1 MLRTFFL
8 LTATLLVSA
17 SSVHA
22 GSPRLARLSP
32 PGGQRGTTVE
42 AYFQGKYLDKPDEVL
57 LYEPGI
63 TIESVEAVEGEIQIN
78 GRKEKVEA
86 GTRVRVRLKLAED
99 CPLGLHGLR
108 LRTASGLTDYQ
119 RFFVGPFP
127 TIEED
132 EQTQKRNDK
141 RDAAKVVPLNSTV
154 LGRMIEQT
162 DVDLYQIE
170 VKQGQRISA
179 EIEAARLGVDR
190 GIPDLHV
197 AVLDAS
203 GKPLIAADD
212 SALFVQDPVVSILAN
227 RDGVYFIEVRHSTY
241 NAANETYRLHIGT
254 FSRPT
259 GVYPAGGQAGE
270 ELSLRVLGDP
280 KGDWAQSVKL
290 PLSPVGRFSKPSES
304 STSAAASNIN
314 PLNTNGLENRS
325 TANESF
331 DFSFV
336 AVDAD
341 NVSTPTPNKLRVSPF
356 PNVLEAEPNDT
367 PEAIAAVSASTLP
380 IAFNGIIEKPGDV
393 DCFRFQAK
401 QGDRFK
407 VHALANAFG
416 SPLDPTIWIKSLAA
430 KPGAPIRATDSR
442 PNQLG
447 YPPIGGLNRDTLDPV
462 IEFTAPVDGEYVL
475 GVEDDRGNGGK
486 DFVYRVE
493 ITPETDA
500 VLTYIPLEAENQFMP
515 QARQA
520 INVPSGGRYNT
531 SVSILNTNRPFN
543 GELELVA
550 VGLPEGVKMIA
561 PRVTTAMPRVPV
573 VFDAAVGTKLQGGLI
588 EIIARP
594 IRSASFQLA
603 TPELPSIAVNE
614 AASKVGQEKESD
626 QEKEKDQAGSLPY
639 VASGFRQMVAMNAYG
654 NNDYYLHT
662 ILDKLPLSV
671 TEPAPFSI
679 EIEEPK
685 SALVQ
690 NGEMALKYKIHRVD
704 GFDGPVTV
712 SMEWKPNGVTGATPI
727 TIKSG
732 QTDGEYVIGAS
743 RGATAGTYQ
752 VVLTVVSGG
761 DRPGYYD
768 GANRTYVCSQPFKLM
783 VAEPHIDAKI
793 ARTSIER
800 GKTANLI
807 IKLNHLKPFEGTA
820 KTTLTRLPRG
830 VELVVPMRE
839 ITSADKE
846 VTFTLKATEDCL
858 VGSYQGL
865 TLQVTVVEDGQSVRQ
880 LTGYGLLR
888 IDAER
893 SVKAAMK

>member
-1 MLRTFFL
+1 MLRFHFL
-8 LTATLLVSA
+8 AVSLFVTASVSIA
-17 SSVHA
+17 EA
-22 GSPRLARLSP
+22 GSPRLVKVSP
-32 PGGQRGTTVE
+32 PGGQRGTSVE
-42 AYFQGKYLDKPDEVL
+42 AYFQGKYLEKPDEVL

-63 TIESVEAVEGEIQIN
+63 TIESVEALEGEVQIS

-86 GTRVRVRLKLAED
+86 GTRVRVRLRLADD
-99 CPLGLHGLR
+99 CPLGAHGLR
-108 LRTASGLTDYQ
+108 LRTANGLTDYQ

-127 TIEED
+127 TVEED
-132 EQTQKRNDK
+132 EQNPKRNDK

-154 LGRMIEQT
+154 LGRMNEQT
-162 DVDLYQIE
+162 DVDLFQIE

-179 EIEAARLGVDR
+179 EVEATRLGVDR
-190 GIPDLHV
+190 GLPDLHV
-197 AVLDAS
+197 AILDAN
-203 GKPLIAADD
+203 GKTVVAADD
-212 SALFVQDPVVSILAN
+212 SALFVQDPVVSIMADH
-227 RDGVYFIEVRHSTY
+227 DGVYFIEVRHSTY
-241 NAANETYRLHIGT
+241 NAANETYRLHVGT
-254 FSRPT
+254 FPRPT

-270 ELSLRVLGDP
+270 ELAVRLLGDP
-280 KGDWAQSVKL
+280 KGEWTQTVKL
-290 PLSPVGRFSKPSES
+290 PADRPGNFHF
-304 STSAAASNIN
+304 A
-314 PLNTNGLENRS
+314 
-325 TANESF
+325 
-331 DFSFV
+331 

-341 NVSTPTPNKLRVSPF
+341 NLPTPTPNNLRVSPF

-367 PEAIAAVSASTLP
+367 PEAIAATSASILP

-401 QGDRFK
+401 KGDRFK
-407 VHALANAFG
+407 VHALANVLG

-430 KPGAPIRATDSR
+430 KPGAPIRATESR

-462 IEFTAPVDGEYVL
+462 IEFTVPADGEYVL

-493 ITPETDA
+493 IAAETDA
-500 VLTYIPLEAENQFMP
+500 VLTYIPLEAENQFTP

-573 VFDAAVGTKLQGGLI
+573 VFEAAPGAKLQGGFI
-588 EIIARP
+588 DIVAKP
-594 IRSASFQLA
+594 
-603 TPELPSIAVNE
+603 
-614 AASKVGQEKESD
+614 VGEGEQP
-626 QEKEKDQAGSLPY
+626 ALM
-639 VASGFRQMVAMNAYG
+639 SGFRQMVAMNAYG

-662 ILDKLPLSV
+662 ILDKLPLAV

-690 NGEMALKYKIHRVD
+690 NGEMALKYKIHRVE

-800 GKTANLI
+800 GKTANLTV
-807 IKLNHLKPFEGTA
+807 KLNHLKPFEGTA
-820 KTTLTRLPRG
+820 KTTLSRLPRG
-830 VELVVPMRE
+830 IELIEPMRE

-858 VGSYQGL
+858 VGSYQGI
-865 TLQVTVVEDGQSVRQ
+865 TLEVTVVEDGQSVRQ

-893 SVKAAMK
+893 GAKAAMK